1 MKKDENIS
9 GSQHYVQQAYQKGF
23 LDDGK
28 TNFWILDKNL
38 LVRPDGQIENNNI
51 RERGARVCFEG
62 KFFYAS
68 NYYKEKDFLEKE
80 FFGPIDSSGAVAL
93 EYMLSEDKFILPCE
107 NVGMMLL
114 KYISA
119 QKFRTPKGLELI
131 EKSIPGKIT
140 KEDLLEKLQ
149 EIHENMSITL
159 AESVIEILDASSCE
173 TKFIVSD
180 APVVEI
186 NQYASQAEL
195 DLYLSKGTQVIFSIS
210 KDFCLVS
217 TPRELAEKKIAKKD
231 YLKPRINARKYG
243 TTIFD
248 HRKLQNVRAIND
260 DEVSAINKAI
270 KEHAQRYIAGAKKE
284 FLFPSP
290 ESSNIIQVITPKKFK
305 RSGGIA
311 GEINGEVVGTDEY
324 GRPLEGKELEGFKN
338 FFSWV
343 NKQKKTK

>member
-1 MKKDENIS
+1 MRNDSTAK
-9 GSQHYVQQAYQKGF
+9 SQHYVQQAYQEGF

-80 FFGPIDSSGAVAL
+80 FFGPIDSSGAEAL
-93 EYMLSEDKFILPCE
+93 EYMLSNIKNILPRRDI
-107 NVGMMLL
+107 GMSFL

-119 QKFRTPKGLELI
+119 QKFRTPKGLKLI

-159 AESVIEILDASSCE
+159 TESVIEILDASSCE

-186 NQYASQAEL
+186 NQYVSRAEL
-195 DLYLSKGTQVIFSIS
+195 DLYLSKGTQVIFPIS
-210 KDFCLVS
+210 KDLCFVS
-217 TPRELAEKKIAKKD
+217 TPRELAEKKITKKD

-248 HRKLQNVRAIND
+248 IRKLQNVRNIND
-260 DEVSAINKAI
+260 AEVATINKVI

-290 ESSNIIQVITPKKFK
+290 ESSNITQVITPKKFK
-305 RSGGIA
+305 KSGGIA
-311 GEINGEVVGTDEY
+311 REIDGEVVGIDEF

-338 FFSWV
+338 FFNWV
-343 NKQKKTK
+343 NKKKKTK